1 MSDNEPREN
10 FEKIAVI
17 DNEVQAE
24 LVDAMLTEQGIPHLM
39 RSYHDAALD
48 GIFQATRGWG
58 HVEAAREDREEIL
71 AVVEELKKKGPAA
84 QANDEA

>member
-1 MSDNEPREN
+1 MDDRES

-24 LVDAMLTEQGIPHLM
+24 LLDSLLTEQGIPHLM

-48 GIFQATRGWG
+48 GLFQATKGWG
-58 HVEAAREDREEIL
+58 HVEAHRENRNEVL
-71 AVVEELKKKGPAA
+71 AVVEELKKKTPPPP
-84 QANDEA
+84 ANDEA